1 MLSRHYL
8 IVNHYFSMSWFKFR
22 NLSEI
27 VNCVTE
33 SLNTN
38 RCLSNW
44 QSMMIRGLQ
53 GIGSPDELFIL
64 FLFLPSLPTSQ
75 TEIFQRIYGTA
86 VFKAN
91 RIACDIYF
99 LIILIKPGHN
109 KGVVWFLLWTYPGH
123 VFLLAMKYVY
133 VPSTQ
138 SELSTSYYCF
148 KSMSHPIRGD
158 LIQIIPTW
166 SVTIRLLS
174 FWKPNLSIADINW
187 QN

>member
-1 MLSRHYL
+1 
-8 IVNHYFSMSWFKFR
+8 
-22 NLSEI
+22 
-27 VNCVTE
+27 
-33 SLNTN
+33 
-38 RCLSNW
+38 
-44 QSMMIRGLQ
+44 MMIRGLQ

-64 FLFLPSLPTSQ
+64 FLFLPSLLSWKLEVPTSQ

-138 SELSTSYYCF
+138 LS
-148 KSMSHPIRGD
+148 
-158 LIQIIPTW
+158 
-166 SVTIRLLS
+166 
-174 FWKPNLSIADINW
+174 
-187 QN
+187 